1 MDKLGV
7 PVYYSD
13 PQTLADIPPRWNGWA
28 SCSAPRTR
36 LGPPPGL
43 RERLDRLAARH
54 ADRRPLRVFIQAGLD
69 PIYTLNRTSIVSDAL
84 RLCGGVNVFA
94 DSPVVAPQVSLE
106 SVLAARPDAVLAGVS
121 RQEDKANN
129 LAAWR
134 KLACR
139 PPRPAM
145 YGIDADA
152 LYRPGPR
159 LIDAAEALCETLDAM
174 RQ

>member
-1 MDKLGV
+1 M
-7 PVYYSD
+7 
-13 PQTLADIPPRWNGWA
+13 
-28 SCSAPRTR
+28 
-36 LGPPPGL
+36 
-43 RERLDRLAARH
+43 
-54 ADRRPLRVFIQAGLD
+54 
-69 PIYTLNRTSIVSDAL
+69 
-84 RLCGGVNVFA
+84 CGGVNVFA

-134 KLACR
+134 KLGL
-139 PPRPAM
+139 PAAQA
-145 YGIDADA
+145 G
-152 LYRPGPR
+152 RVRHRRRCPVPSRPR